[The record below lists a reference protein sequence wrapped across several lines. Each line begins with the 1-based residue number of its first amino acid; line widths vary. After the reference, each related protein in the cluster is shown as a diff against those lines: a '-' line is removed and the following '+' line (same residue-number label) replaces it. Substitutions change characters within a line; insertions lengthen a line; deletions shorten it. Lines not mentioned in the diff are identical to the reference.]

1 MGGRRIPA
9 SYTVEQRAMRGPPGI
24 RRQSHLRC
32 SSGRCGARLAP
43 RGVRVCSHPRGLSGY
58 ARVAARAPRDRNR
71 GRRCMASPTARLNA
85 DATTDLGEGGG
96 GARGGRRFCALKSK
110 RKRRWV
116 ERTQMPIPPAP
127 SATKHLWGRA
137 VPGPI
142 AAVTQGLP
150 WG

>member
-1 MGGRRIPA
+1 MGELMPDLDG
-9 SYTVEQRAMRGPPGI
+9 VEIQDERPWVWD
-24 RRQSHLRC
+24 QSVV
-32 SSGRCGARLAP
+32 GQGK
-43 RGVRVCSHPRGLSGY
+43 
-58 ARVAARAPRDRNR
+58 AAAEQEE
-71 GRRCMASPTARLNA
+71 
-85 DATTDLGEGGG
+85 EGGS
-96 GARGGRRFCALKSK
+96 AHLKSE